1 MDNINKYTLNA
12 AVPFIPLMVIF
23 SSGFSGIGR

>member
-1 MDNINKYTLNA
+1 MDNIDKYSLNA
-12 AVPFIPLMVIF
+12 AVPSTLLMVIF

>member
-1 MDNINKYTLNA
+1 MDNIDKYTLNA
-12 AVPFIPLMVIF
+12 AVPFILLMVIF